1 MKHELTT
8 LQVKSVPKQ
17 GKLTRSP
24 GYGGY
29 RIKYKQRWDS
39 VKIAVSNTSNIE
51 VRWGRRTMKPEGE
64 TTSDKNSGRCGPK
77 KEARYIKYKRY

>member
-8 LQVKSVPKQ
+8 LQAKSVPKQ

-29 RIKYKQRWDS
+29 CIKHKQRWDG
-39 VKIAVSNTSNIE
+39 VKIAVSNTSNTE
-51 VRWGRRTMKPEGE
+51 VRFMKYNDVKSLLYQYKQRGR
-64 TTSDKNSGRCGPK
+64 
-77 KEARYIKYKRY
+77 